1 MEAISDPLSWGEK
14 RGEEEWAGRKSLFF
28 FFRTVEAALP
38 SLAWLSPPF
47 LRSPLPDRKT
57 GDGGWDGMGGCQD
70 GGEERGKGGGG
81 TNEDRNI
88 ACFRRQ
94 REGEAKGVL
103 GGSKEERRGGGTPY
117 VGRPFPTPM
126 GGRRKSGKRGKGG
139 RGRHR
144 KYLRRRMELHV
155 CFFAR
160 VFWVAV
166 LLRR

>member
-103 GGSKEERRGGGTPY
+103 GGSEEERRGGGTPY
-117 VGRPFPTPM
+117 VGRPFPTPR
-126 GGRRKSGKRGKGG
+126 GGRRKSRRRGKRGKGETPEIFATPHG
-139 RGRHR
+139 AS
-144 KYLRRRMELHV
+144 RM
-155 CFFAR
+155 FFAPM
-160 VFWVAV
+160 FWVAV